1 MSKLISRR
9 VRFRRLREIA
19 LLLEKFAIFA
29 AIALLTYA
37 LIVLDTRA
45 AIPDAATSAKG
56 VGPISSVYGWLVT
69 ATQRASSGETPRS
82 PQTGAT
88 VTAR

>member
-1 MSKLISRR
+1 MSKLTTRR

-45 AIPDAATSAKG
+45 ATADPARMTHVAAPVGTG
-56 VGPISSVYGWLVT
+56 V
-69 ATQRASSGETPRS
+69 
-82 PQTGAT
+82 
-88 VTAR
+88 

>member
-1 MSKLISRR
+1 MSKLIFRR

-19 LLLEKFAIFA
+19 LLLEKFVIFA

-45 AIPDAATSAKG
+45 AVPDGAGEGCLHFSIDVHPNPVTGGDYAIPFNH
-56 VGPISSVYGWLVT
+56 PH
-69 ATQRASSGETPRS
+69 R
-82 PQTGAT
+82 
-88 VTAR
+88 

>member
-1 MSKLISRR
+1 MSKLIFRR

-29 AIALLTYA
+29 AIALVTYA

-45 AIPDAATSAKG
+45 AVPDPSNSRGKDF
-56 VGPISSVYGWLVT
+56 VLVT
-69 ATQRASSGETPRS
+69 ESPRPLAAEEVAGS
-82 PQTGAT
+82 
-88 VTAR
+88 